1 MTKLIN
7 KYTLLLCWLAIA
19 LSAYAASEAQY
30 GKLSKAWTLNADGS
44 QEFRCSKELTLF
56 THTAMNG
63 TYGESFILY
72 NPNWQELKIHASYT
86 KQKDGSI
93 VKTPDNAFVEV
104 LPSFAADAPFYN
116 HLKEMVVVHTG
127 LELGATIYLDYS
139 IITKPG
145 YYPALDVYEQ
155 IQETS
160 PIKECQ
166 ITLSVPEASALQFNL
181 SGKTGAKASE
191 SVQGG
196 VKKVQWTLRDIPA
209 TSREAFQP
217 TNKENVVMLAAS
229 TYGSVQDGLKAFA
242 QEVKSS
248 QNYETKAFAEYLT
261 EQATNDVQK
270 VDLVKKHIMS
280 HMGFSAVPAI
290 HNGYKYRSC
299 DDVLR
304 SAYGTLIEK
313 TILMNNMLNAAGI
326 SAEIVIEMPALANI
340 EACGQSAYKTVYIK
354 AQVDGKP
361 IYLSAVQG
369 GTLPITW
376 RGSLDKTFTLDGRE
390 LTVEAS
396 PVVVKETKSIEVKA
410 DKAIGGVVV
419 CALPAVG
426 QGVDS
431 WGMNPMNSQRK
442 EMLEVPSLLQEEVT
456 YTVTPE
462 KGLTLATPPTQK
474 NINNSCGKFT
484 LSITQKGDKV
494 EVVRRIELDKMQISP
509 AEYKDLRTMM
519 NEWAD
524 PNNSLLLFK
533 K

>member
-1 MTKLIN
+1 MIKLIN
-7 KYTLLLCWLAIA
+7 KYTLLLCWLTIT
-19 LSAYAASEAQY
+19 LSAYAASEAQF

-63 TYGESFILY
+63 TYGETFIVY
-72 NPNWQELKIHASYT
+72 NPQWQELKIHASYT

-145 YYPALDVYEQ
+145 YYPALDIYEQ

-166 ITLSVPEASALQFNL
+166 IALSVPEGSSLQYNL
-181 SGKTGAKASE
+181 GGKVNAKASE
-191 SVQGG
+191 TVQDG
-196 VKKVQWTLRDIPA
+196 VKKVQWILRNLPA

-217 TNKENVVMLAAS
+217 ANKENVVMLTAS
-229 TYGSVQDGLKAFA
+229 TYGSAQAALKALA
-242 QEVKSS
+242 QEVKDS

-261 EQATNDVQK
+261 EQATGDGQK
-270 VDLVKKHIMS
+270 VDLVKKHLLS
-280 HMGFSAVPAI
+280 HMGMSRVPAAC
-290 HNGYKYRSC
+290 NGYKYRSS

-304 SAYGTLIEK
+304 SAYGTLMEK
-313 TILMNNMLNAAGI
+313 TILMNSMLNAAGV
-326 SAEIVIEMPALANI
+326 SSEIVVTMPALANQ
-340 EACGQSAYKTVYIK
+340 EACGQSAYKTAFIK
-354 AQVDGKP
+354 ATVDGKP
-361 IYLSAVQG
+361 QYISAVQG
-369 GTLPITW
+369 GTLPVTW
-376 RGSLDKTFTLDGRE
+376 RGSLDKSYTLNGQE
-390 LTVEAS
+390 LTVAATPVSVKVAKSVEA
-396 PVVVKETKSIEVKA
+396 KA
-410 DKAIGGVVV
+410 DQAVGDRVV
-419 CALPAVG
+419 CTLPKVG

-431 WGMNPMNSQRK
+431 WGMSPLNSQRK
-442 EMLEVPSLLQEEVT
+442 ELLELPNLLQEEIT
-456 YTVTPE
+456 YTVTPD
-462 KGLTLATPPTQK
+462 KGMTLLTPATQK
-474 NINNSCGKFT
+474 SVTKPCGKFS
-484 LSITQKGDKV
+484 LSIAQKGDKI
-494 EVVRRIELDKMQISP
+494 EVVRSIELNKMQLTP
-509 AEYKDLRTMM
+509 AEYNDLRTLL